1 MRLRSERTI
10 TSLTMF
16 ALLPPGLTWKEFG
29 KRLSAQFVRNDVMAS
44 AAQLSFYFVL
54 ALFPFLLFL
63 TALLGYFAEA
73 GTELRANML
82 RYLGSI
88 MPAKAY
94 ELIYDTVDEIS
105 KGRSGGK
112 LSLGLL
118 AAVWVASTGMRAI
131 ITALNKAY
139 GVREA
144 RPWWKRRLVAI
155 GLTIAL
161 AILILSALTLM
172 LYGSQIALL
181 VARWLY
187 FGDAFTQV
195 WKIVQ
200 WFFVLAF
207 VLLAFTS
214 LYSFAPNLKDVK
226 WRWLTPGS
234 LLAVVLWLLI
244 SFGFRLYIHLFQTYS
259 TTYGSLGAVIV
270 LLLWL
275 YLTGAVI
282 ILGGEINAVLEN
294 AAAEAGMPDAKARGQ
309 KSLGR

>member
-1 MRLRSERTI
+1 MWLRSERTI
-10 TSLTMF
+10 TLLTMF

-29 KRLSAQFVRNDVMAS
+29 KRLSAQFTRNDVMAS
-44 AAQLSFYFVL
+44 AAQFSFYFVL

-94 ELIYDTVDEIS
+94 ELIYETVDEIS
-105 KGRSGGK
+105 KGRSRGK

-161 AILILSALTLM
+161 AIFILSALTLM

-181 VARWLY
+181 VARWLN

-234 LLAVVLWLLI
+234 LLGVVLWLLI

-275 YLTGAVI
+275 YLTGAAI
-282 ILGGEINAVLEN
+282 ILGGESQRFA
-294 AAAEAGMPDAKARGQ
+294 
-309 KSLGR
+309 

>member
-1 MRLRSERTI
+1 
-10 TSLTMF
+10 
-16 ALLPPGLTWKEFG
+16 
-29 KRLSAQFVRNDVMAS
+29 MAS

-88 MPAKAY
+88 MPAKAH
-94 ELIYDTVDEIS
+94 ELIYETVDEIS

-161 AILILSALTLM
+161 AIFILSALTLM

-181 VARWLY
+181 VARWLN

-195 WKIVQ
+195 WKIIQ
-200 WFFVLAF
+200 WFFVLGF

-282 ILGGEINAVLEN
+282 ILGGEVNAVLEN

-309 KSLGR
+309 KSLAR